1 MSIPTPPNPFRKL
14 IGIEVTQRSGG
25 SAICEI
31 EIGPSLLQA
40 AGIVHGGALS
50 ALFDSATVEAARG
63 IYPEGTGIATMEMNL
78 NFIRPVVDGRL
89 VATGTVE
96 HSGRTTAVVLARIT
110 CNEKLI
116 VTGRA
121 TMSISQPV

>member
-1 MSIPTPPNPFRKL
+1 MPIPTPPNPFRQL
-14 IGIEVTQRSGG
+14 IGIELTQRSGG
-25 SAICEI
+25 SATCEI
-31 EIGPSLLQA
+31 EIGPKLLQA

-63 IYPEGTGIATMEMNL
+63 IYPEGTRIATMEMNL

-116 VTGRA
+116 VTGRV
-121 TMSISQPV
+121 TLSITQPT